1 MRKGVEFTKR
11 FFLIYCLAW
20 VPYAISY
27 IAVFLTESTL
37 GFLDLVLMM
46 SLSVVPAAVLGIGV
60 VRLCNKFDWSLHR
73 RIWFFPLHILLA
85 LTYSAMWTGV
95 LFFLLTLVRYSR
107 TGVWSQVSFSGFGLN
122 WQFFSG
128 LMLYATIASVI
139 YIAQV
144 VQNLREE
151 EQRAA
156 RAEALYSQNA
166 LAALQAQLNPHFL
179 FNTLH
184 SLMALVRY
192 DPKLAENGLEKL
204 AELLRYSLKDKRED
218 ENYMVPLKDELKFV
232 DNYLE
237 LEKLRLGERL
247 TVNKSV
253 AMETHDC
260 LIPAFTVQPLV
271 ENSIK
276 HGIAPRNIAATIS
289 LSAEKKNGSLILQVG
304 DDGIGSELN
313 EIDEIEGLG
322 LNLVREQLRLKYGD
336 DARFEIQTVPGNG
349 FMIGIELPFRTSSEV
364 RV

>member
-1 MRKGVEFTKR
+1 MRKGVDFTKR

-37 GFLDLVLMM
+37 GFLDLILMM
-46 SLSVVPAAVLGIGV
+46 SLSIVPAAILGIGV
-60 VRLCNKFDWSLHR
+60 VGLCNKFDWSLHR

-85 LTYSAMWTGV
+85 LTYSVTWTGV
-95 LFFLLTLVRYSR
+95 LFLLLTLVRYSR
-107 TGVWSQVSFSGFGLN
+107 TGVWSPISFAGFGLS
-122 WQFFSG
+122 WQIFSG
-128 LMLYATIASVI
+128 LMLYATIASII
-139 YIAQV
+139 YVAQV

-151 EQRAA
+151 ERRAA
-156 RAEALYSQNA
+156 RAEALYTQNA

-192 DPKLAENGLEKL
+192 KPEIAENGLEKL
-204 AELLRYSLKDKRED
+204 AELLRYSLKDKREAG
-218 ENYMVPLKDELKFV
+218 NYMVRLEDELRFV

-247 TVNKSV
+247 TVNKRV
-253 AMETHDC
+253 APETNDC
-260 LIPAFTVQPLV
+260 LLPAFTIQPLV

-276 HGIAPRNIAATIS
+276 HGIAPRNVAATIF
-289 LSAEKKNGSLILQVG
+289 LSAEKKNASLVLQVG

-313 EIDEIEGLG
+313 ELDDNDGLG
-322 LNLVREQLRLKYGD
+322 LNLVREQLRLQYGD
-336 DARFEIQTVPGNG
+336 DANFEIQTLPEKG
-349 FMIGIELPFRTSSEV
+349 FKVGIELPFRTSPEA
-364 RV
+364 